1 MQIGHYLI
9 CFVLTAALVVAA
21 HVVSAKRLSTIEF
34 LRSQPTTLRVF
45 LYARIIYWYIF
56 AILISA
62 FLLGMSLFST
72 DGNLTRQIIA
82 YRSFGKDNVPTLV
95 IEQMSTVFLP
105 LIFLTL
111 FTSMIALAVLGRN
124 VLRQMPTDEK
134 PDERFTR
141 FRFTFVLMALSLVL
155 PPLAFGSLLLL

>member
-1 MQIGHYLI
+1 MLILHYLI
-9 CFVLTAALVVAA
+9 CFLLTAMIVAVA
-21 HVVSAKRLSTIEF
+21 HIYSSRN
-34 LRSQPTTLRVF
+34 LRSIVLISSQKTALTVF
-45 LYARIIYWYIF
+45 LYARIVYWYIF
-56 AILISA
+56 AVLISA
-62 FLLGMSLFST
+62 FLLGMALFSSN
-72 DGNLTRQIIA
+72 GNLTREIIA
-82 YRSFGKDNVPTLV
+82 YKTFGQDNVPTFV

-111 FTSMIALAVLGRN
+111 FTAMIALGIVGRG
-124 VLRQMPTDEK
+124 VLRQMPEDER

>member
-1 MQIGHYLI
+1 MQILHYLI
-9 CFVLTAALVVAA
+9 CFGFTAALVVAIHQFSSRKLA
-21 HVVSAKRLSTIEF
+21 GIDLIRGQHTALTVFRFARL
-34 LRSQPTTLRVF
+34 
-45 LYARIIYWYIF
+45 IYWYIF

-62 FLLGMSLFST
+62 FLLGMALFSSN
-72 DGNLTRQIIA
+72 GNLTREIIA
-82 YRSFGKDNVPTLV
+82 YKSFGKDNVPTLV

-111 FTSMIALAVLGRN
+111 FTSMIALAIVGRG
-124 VLRQMPTDEK
+124 VLRQMPEEGK

-141 FRFTFVLMALSLVL
+141 FRFSFVVMALSLVL